1 MAVENRLNLAA
12 GCGAQRISRRCR
24 DARPLGLAATR
35 RAQVIA
41 TPSERRLRQ
50 GREAPERTLDGG
62 EHRGDLR
69 RWARPILR
77 QIYALFDRRQHRE
90 RLKTVTHAK
99 GFEVGPVVSV
109 GPRGTLKTF
118 SQKGFLEQIYGLDD
132 NNTRDIISD
141 AINKDALHLVLAGD
155 SGYKYD
161 IDVPFDAP
169 CKQILADEWNAVL
182 AHHRRIPRPDFQA
195 AGRRLYELIPENSDP
210 VYPRNAP

>member
-50 GREAPERTLDGG
+50 GREAAERTLDGG

-77 QIYALFDRRQHRE
+77 QIYALFDRRQQGNEIGSKADAAQRE
-90 RLKTVTHAK
+90 RKADAAQNPVDKFRK
-99 GFEVGPVVSV
+99 GIWLRS
-109 GPRGTLKTF
+109 
-118 SQKGFLEQIYGLDD
+118 
-132 NNTRDIISD
+132 
-141 AINKDALHLVLAGD
+141 
-155 SGYKYD
+155 
-161 IDVPFDAP
+161 
-169 CKQILADEWNAVL
+169 
-182 AHHRRIPRPDFQA
+182 
-195 AGRRLYELIPENSDP
+195 
-210 VYPRNAP
+210 